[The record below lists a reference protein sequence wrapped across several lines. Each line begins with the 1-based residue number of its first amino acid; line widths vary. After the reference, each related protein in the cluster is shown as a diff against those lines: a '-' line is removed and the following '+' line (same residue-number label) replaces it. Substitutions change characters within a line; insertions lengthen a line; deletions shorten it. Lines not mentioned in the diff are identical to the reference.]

1 MRINHNYE
9 HIIALLNSWG
19 DILDEKKVK
28 CSCKWVKCKR
38 HGDCIACIEHHKKN
52 EKHPL
57 PFCMKVKVNT
67 KKKVDEEKD
76 KN

>member
-1 MRINHNYE
+1 M
-9 HIIALLNSWG
+9 
-19 DILDEKKVK
+19 DEKKVK